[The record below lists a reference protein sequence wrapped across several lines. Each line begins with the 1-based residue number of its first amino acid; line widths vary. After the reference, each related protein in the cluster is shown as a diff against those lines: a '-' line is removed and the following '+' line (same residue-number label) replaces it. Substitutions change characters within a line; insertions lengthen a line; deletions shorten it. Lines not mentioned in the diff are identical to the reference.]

1 MKLQYCSDLHLEFW
15 ENKAFLRK
23 HPIKPMADI
32 LILAGDIFPFALIDK
47 CKNFFDLV
55 SEQFKLVYWVPGNHE
70 YYQADI
76 NQRTG
81 VLQEQIRANVFLV
94 NNIAI
99 QQDDVRLIFSTL
111 WSKISPVN
119 ELQIEQRL
127 SDFKLI
133 SNNGLRFTA
142 QDFNQLHTNSLA
154 FIENEV
160 NNKKEGITVVVTHH
174 VPTFFQYPEKFKGS
188 LISEGFA
195 TELFTLI
202 ESSNVDYWIYGHHHC
217 NVPEFSIG
225 NTRLITNQLGYV
237 EYKEHKLFK
246 EDGWVEL

>member
-1 MKLQYCSDLHLEFW
+1 MKIQYCSDLHLEFW

-23 HPIKPMADI
+23 HPIVPIADI
-32 LILAGDIFPFALIDK
+32 LVLAGDIIPFVLMEK

-55 SEQFKLVYWVPGNHE
+55 SDQFKLVYWVPGNHE

-81 VLQEQIRANVFLV
+81 VLHEQIRENVFLV

-99 QQDDVRLIFSTL
+99 QQGDIRLVFSTL

-133 SNNGLRFTA
+133 SNNGLRFNA
-142 QDFNQLHTNSLA
+142 QDFNQLHADSLA
-154 FIENEV
+154 FMENEL
-160 NNKKEGITVVVTHH
+160 NNKKEGRTVVVTHH
-174 VPTFFQYPEKFKGS
+174 VPTFFQYPEKFRGS

-195 TELFTLI
+195 TELFPM
-202 ESSNVDYWIYGHHHC
+202 WI
-217 NVPEFSIG
+217 IG
-225 NTRLITNQLGYV
+225 SMAIIIVMCRNSVLAIPC
-237 EYKEHKLFK
+237 
-246 EDGWVEL
+246 